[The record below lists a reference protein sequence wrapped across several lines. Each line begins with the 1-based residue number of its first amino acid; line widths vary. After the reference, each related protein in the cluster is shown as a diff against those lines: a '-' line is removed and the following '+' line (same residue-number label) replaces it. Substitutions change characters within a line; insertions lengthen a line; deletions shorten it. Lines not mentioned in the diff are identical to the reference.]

1 MVPGDAGEG
10 GRGELDEGAGVGS
23 PVIMTALMTACVTA
37 VTVCSP
43 DQLDPLH
50 VTVEGENVVQEIWLT
65 HVLKITGC
73 RTSLY

>member
-10 GRGELDEGAGVGS
+10 GRGELDEGAG
-23 PVIMTALMTACVTA
+23 
-37 VTVCSP
+37 VCSP

-73 RTSLY
+73 IKQQTNICRSYPMNLKDYLPK